1 MNNIIKLNDDTK
13 NINKFW
19 EQDILDFSKY
29 PNKEISEYYKKRKL
43 NTVNLKNIES
53 ETKRE
58 EYRDYL
64 KSIFLKEFPFSY
76 ADRKSTRLNSSHS

>member
-58 EYRDYL
+58 EYRD
-64 KSIFLKEFPFSY
+64 
-76 ADRKSTRLNSSHS
+76 

>member
-29 PNKEISEYYKKRKL
+29 PNKEISEYYKKRKE
-43 NTVNLKNIES
+43 NLIQ
-53 ETKRE
+53 
-58 EYRDYL
+58 
-64 KSIFLKEFPFSY
+64 
-76 ADRKSTRLNSSHS
+76 